1 MADLIIAWP
10 CLQLVCWNCRGSD
23 FGKSTQRLMYRT
35 PPPHLR
41 NDHQTNLYRKDL
53 VLITAWDKP
62 RAQNVFRCAYF
73 FYCKNNQIAMA
84 PFHEWTFHG
93 AIDLKEVFV
102 PFGDRCPE
110 GNEYEDTNNMMVL
123 CTTNHLLNKW
133 DSWAVFSPFEGNEY
147 KKKSAWFHF
156 FRNVIWKS
164 CIGEIQYWKSTTQQD
179 VKIVVAVSVHSQFT
193 LHDKLPCRFI
203 KRTLIVTKPT
213 V

>member
-123 CTTNHLLNKW
+123 CSVHNKPLAEQVGFLSCFLSLWRQWIQEEISLFSFFQKCNLKKLYKW
-133 DSWAVFSPFEGNEY
+133 DSIL
-147 KKKSAWFHF
+147 KKA
-156 FRNVIWKS
+156 
-164 CIGEIQYWKSTTQQD
+164 
-179 VKIVVAVSVHSQFT
+179 
-193 LHDKLPCRFI
+193 
-203 KRTLIVTKPT
+203 
-213 V
+213 